1 MLTFAV
7 PPARSALASG
17 AGLAYISGMAAK
29 VTYTCSSCGASSPQW
44 LGQCPKCGQW
54 NTLREETARPGP
66 TPAISGLQPAR
77 VMRLQDAAD
86 EGHTPFSSGIAPLD
100 RLLGAGIVPGAVVLA
115 GGEPGIGKS
124 TLLLQVAG
132 QVAASGRRVLY
143 ASGEETLAQIRARG
157 ERLQALHDRLLAI
170 ATSSCDDVLKALSDV
185 RPDLLILDSVQTVAL
200 ADVEGLPGNM
210 NQVRGVAAAVIE
222 ACRGLGAAGIL
233 VGHVT
238 KEGALAGPR
247 LLEHMVD
254 TVVSL
259 EGDRR
264 QTFRLMRVSKNRFGP
279 GDEMLV
285 FRMGRRGM
293 EVVADPSTF
302 FLEDRNPFLSGTAV
316 VMACEGRRPL
326 AVEVQALASKSC
338 FSIPRRQALGFDT
351 GRLNLLL
358 AVLEKRL
365 GLNFSQVDI
374 YAKVGGGVRLQDPGL
389 DLGVVTAVLSS
400 LYDIPLPEKA
410 VFFGECDLNGQI
422 RPVSSQE
429 RRAEQARRL
438 GFDPVVMP
446 GAYPTIQDLARGI
459 FRGESGERRHA

>member
-1 MLTFAV
+1 MT
-7 PPARSALASG
+7 
-17 AGLAYISGMAAK
+17 AK
-29 VTYTCSSCGASSPQW
+29 VNYTCSACGATSPQW
-44 LGQCPKCGQW
+44 LGQCPRCGQW
-54 NTLREETARPGP
+54 NTLREETARSGP
-66 TPAISGLQPAR
+66 VPAVSGVQPSR

-86 EGHTPFSSGIAPLD
+86 EGLKPFSSGLAPLD
-100 RLLGAGIVPGAVVLA
+100 RLLGPGLVPGAVVLA

-132 QVAASGRRVLY
+132 QVASSGRRVLY

-157 ERLQALHDRLLAI
+157 ERLQALHDNLMAI
-170 ATSSCDDVLKALSDV
+170 ATSSCDDVLRAMSEVK
-185 RPDLLILDSVQTVAL
+185 PDLLILDSVQTVAL
-200 ADVEGLPGNM
+200 ADVDGLPGNV
-210 NQVRGVAAAVIE
+210 NQVRGIAAAVIE
-222 ACRGLGAAGIL
+222 ACRGLGCAGIL

-285 FRMGRRGM
+285 FRMGRRGL
-293 EVVADPSTF
+293 EIVADPSTF
-302 FLEDRNPFLSGTAV
+302 FLEDRNPALSGTAV

-326 AVEVQALASKSC
+326 AVEVQALACKSC
-338 FSIPRRQALGFDT
+338 FSIPRRAALGFDT
-351 GRLNLLL
+351 GRLNLIL

-365 GLNFSQVDI
+365 HLNFSQVDI

-438 GFDPVVMP
+438 GFNPVVMP
-446 GAYPTIQDLARGI
+446 GAYATIQDLARGI
-459 FRGESGERRHA
+459 FRKGSGERRNG